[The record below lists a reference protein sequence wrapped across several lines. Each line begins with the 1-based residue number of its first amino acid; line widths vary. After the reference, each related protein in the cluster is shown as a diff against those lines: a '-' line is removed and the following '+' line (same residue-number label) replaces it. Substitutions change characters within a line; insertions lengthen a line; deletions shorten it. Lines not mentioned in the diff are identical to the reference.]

1 MSHTTTAPA
10 IKPGLLLR
18 RVVRAV
24 YREARFNYWPYL
36 FVLPALAILGLFLLY
51 PTLYAFRMSFYDWQ
65 VLGKSTFVGL
75 ENYQRFFE
83 MPNVRLAVSN
93 TIYYTALNV
102 PSTLFVSLFVA
113 LLLNTEIRA
122 RAWFRVLFYL
132 PVVSSDVAVS
142 LLWKWIY
149 WAGARG
155 LLNNLIGTF
164 NIPPQDWLGDPK
176 LAMPA
181 IVLLTIWKGVGTNV
195 LIFLAGLQSI
205 PPELYEAATIDGAGV
220 WARFRNVTWPLLRP
234 VTLIVILLLTI
245 SSLQIFSPVFVM
257 TGGGPANHTLTIAF
271 YIYNLAFGSGLYGF
285 ASAVSFLLFAV
296 ILVITII
303 QRRYF
308 GDVIY

>member
-1 MSHTTTAPA
+1 MTMSPTM
-10 IKPGLLLR
+10 KPGPLLR
-18 RVVRAV
+18 RVALAV
-24 YREARFNYWPYL
+24 YREVRFNYWPYL
-36 FVLPALAILGLFLLY
+36 FVLPALAILGAFLLY
-51 PTLYAFRMSFYDWQ
+51 PALYAFRMSFYDWQ
-65 VLGKSTFVGL
+65 ALGESEFVGL
-75 ENYQRFFE
+75 ENYQRFLE

-93 TIYYTALNV
+93 TLYYTALNV

-113 LLLNTEIRA
+113 LLLNAEIRA

-132 PVVSSDVAVS
+132 PVISSDVAVA

-155 LLNNLIGTF
+155 LLNNLIGVF
-164 NIPPQDWLGDPK
+164 GLPPQDWLGDPK

-181 IVLLTIWKGVGTNV
+181 IVLLTIWKGMGSNV

-205 PPELYEAATIDGAGV
+205 PPELYEAAMIDGAGV
-220 WARFRNVTWPLLRP
+220 WARFRHVTWPLLRP
-234 VTLIVILLLTI
+234 VTLIVLLLLTI
-245 SSLQIFSPVFVM
+245 GSLQVFTPVFVM

-285 ASAVSFLLFAV
+285 ASAVSYLLFAA
-296 ILVITII
+296 ILGITVI

-308 GDVIY
+308 SDVVY